1 MMSHEGLDFSQK
13 VIAGM
18 MLGRRRAMEEYL
30 RWNHSMVAQD
40 KDGNIVEITPDEIR
54 EQLANFP
61 ADPFAYVAAQS
72 QS

>member
-1 MMSHEGLDFSQK
+1 MMDHTSLDFSQK

-30 RWNHSMVAQD
+30 RWNQSMVVGD
-40 KDGNIVEITPDEIR
+40 KNGNIIEVTPDQIR
-54 EQLANFP
+54 VRLANFP

-72 QS
+72 N